1 MLLGV
6 MLSVKVPHSTSF
18 LIQEC
23 FIMEGRVDSL
33 RFLLALRCS
42 RKAPMLCSQTSMGGR
57 TSGLPST
64 RRLRSSAR
72 HTMESGRTLMSTREG
87 RSPME

>member
-33 RFLLALRCS
+33 RFLLALRRRCCARRPPWAGARAGCLRLGGFGAQPGTPWS
-42 RKAPMLCSQTSMGGR
+42 PGGR
-57 TSGLPST
+57 
-64 RRLRSSAR
+64 
-72 HTMESGRTLMSTREG
+72 
-87 RSPME
+87 